1 LNRPP
6 PGFNGFAVNLLSQL
20 SIGDIPKLKKKPY
33 LVSPRPEGVRYLLYI
48 DSTGEMIMEN
58 RAQYIFK
65 VAKDG
70 APRLI
75 PKDTVLDG
83 VVTRKTVRDGAIQKG
98 KLTFVI
104 MDSTRVKGINLTDK
118 GIQERIATVQV
129 RSRSIN

>member
-1 LNRPP
+1 
-6 PGFNGFAVNLLSQL
+6 
-20 SIGDIPKLKKKPY
+20 
-33 LVSPRPEGVRYLLYI
+33 
-48 DSTGEMIMEN
+48 MEN